1 MGMSKVT
8 KKEMFTNISYGQK
21 KPAAFVPEVLS
32 SAERTEKK
40 KRATLTAIQKKNLG
54 LVPGV
59 LINNKGQLRFG
70 SYSFPTVSEEAQKD
84 SKSGSDS
91 DSTNLHNYYLDL
103 LLPGEDKKRKK

>member
-8 KKEMFTNISYGQK
+8 VKKDRLAK
-21 KPAAFVPEVLS
+21 
-32 SAERTEKK
+32 
-40 KRATLTAIQKKNLG
+40 LTDIQKKNLG

-70 SYSFPTVSEEAQKD
+70 CFSFPAVSEEAQKD
-84 SKSGSDS
+84 SKSGSDN